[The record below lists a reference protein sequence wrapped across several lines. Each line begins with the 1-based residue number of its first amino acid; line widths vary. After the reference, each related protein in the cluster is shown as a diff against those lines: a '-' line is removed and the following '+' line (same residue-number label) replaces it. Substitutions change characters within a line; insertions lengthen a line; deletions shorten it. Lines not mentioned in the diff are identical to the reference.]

1 MKLIKM
7 FIPAVVCLLS
17 LWVFF
22 SVRTDA
28 FAYEAINVT
37 IPVDCFTVYGDNT
50 HTYEVKIEPKNEE
63 APKPVSDSLNI
74 SEDGTGTF
82 DISITEPGTY
92 IYNIYEVAGS
102 NENIQYDSS
111 SYTVTVYAENAED
124 GGLRY
129 SITACS
135 TGSDSKAESIAFQDI
150 VLSAAEKVPTT
161 TMTTTT
167 TTTTTTTATM
177 TTLTDTTTAVTSTTT
192 AVTTK
197 KQSTDIISDIM
208 TGDNFPAH
216 AIRLVMLISA
226 MTAIFAFLFKRD
238 QSEEEKKNE

>member
-22 SVRTDA
+22 SVRTNA

-37 IPVDCFTVYGDNT
+37 IPVDYFTVYGDNT

-92 IYNIYEVAGS
+92 IYNIS
-102 NENIQYDSS
+102 LIPF
-111 SYTVTVYAENAED
+111 
-124 GGLRY
+124 
-129 SITACS
+129 I
-135 TGSDSKAESIAFQDI
+135 
-150 VLSAAEKVPTT
+150 LSFGISQ
-161 TMTTTT
+161 
-167 TTTTTTTATM
+167 TTAP
-177 TTLTDTTTAVTSTTT
+177 VS
-192 AVTTK
+192 VSRSF
-197 KQSTDIISDIM
+197 Q
-208 TGDNFPAH
+208 
-216 AIRLVMLISA
+216 
-226 MTAIFAFLFKRD
+226 
-238 QSEEEKKNE
+238 